1 MIYGAV
7 PLIFA
12 LLAVYAIVRTRRV
25 MKLPLFQPVPVPK
38 VMAMENE
45 MYRFVRK
52 QRKKM
57 PTETASETAEL

>member
-1 MIYGAV
+1 MICCAF

-12 LLAVYAIVRTRRV
+12 LLAVYTIVWTRKV

>member
-7 PLIFA
+7 LLIFA
-12 LLAVYAIVRTRRV
+12 LLAVYAIVWIRRV

>member
-1 MIYGAV
+1 
-7 PLIFA
+7 
-12 LLAVYAIVRTRRV
+12 